1 MDTNKLEGVD
11 IEGSTILIVDDSKL
25 MLKVTGECLEGEGFE
40 VHTADS
46 GDSALARVSDINPDL
61 ILLDIIMPGLDG
73 YSVAQQLKKNEKTSG
88 IPIIMVS
95 ALEDRQSILRG
106 LAAGAA
112 EYLTKPIDPGEL
124 CLRVRNML
132 KLKKLGDMLKKHN
145 EALEDTV
152 RQRTE
157 QLENSF
163 LATIEG
169 LSKAAE
175 YRDDE
180 TGAHVRR
187 ISYYSSSLAKAVG
200 MDSSYCRTIFHAS
213 PMHDVGKIGTP
224 DRILFKTGPLTD
236 EEWEIMKRHTI
247 DGAGILSTINS
258 PYTEMGKEIA
268 LCHHERWDGSGY
280 PYGIAGRAIP
290 LSARIMSICDIYDAL
305 RSPRPYKKGFSH
317 REAVQIILE
326 GDGRTEPKHF
336 DPDIHSA
343 FAQCADE
350 FQQAYSKAT
359 EEPIIENP
367 IHFKRK

>member
-1 MDTNKLEGVD
+1 MVDSALENID
-11 IEGSTILIVDDSKL
+11 IENSRILIVDDSKL
-25 MLKVTGECLEGEGFE
+25 VLKVTGEWLEGEGFE

-46 GDSALARVSDINPDL
+46 GDSALAQVSEIDPDL

-73 YSVAQQLKKNEKTSG
+73 YSVAQQLKKNEKTSN

-124 CLRVRNML
+124 SLRVRSML
-132 KLKKLGDMLKKHN
+132 KLKKLGDLLKEHN
-145 EALEDTV
+145 LVLEDTV

-157 QLENSF
+157 QLEKSF

-187 ISYYSSSLAKAVG
+187 ISYYSSSLAKAMG
-200 MDSSYCRTIFHAS
+200 MDESFCQTIFHAS

-224 DRILFKTGPLTD
+224 DNILFKSGPLTE

-247 DGAGILSTINS
+247 DGAGILSTIDS

-280 PYGIAGRAIP
+280 PYGIAGKAIP
-290 LSARIMSICDIYDAL
+290 LPARIMSICDIYDAL
-305 RSPRPYKKGFSH
+305 RSRRPYKKGFSH
-317 REAVQIILE
+317 QEAVYIILE

-336 DPDIHSA
+336 DPDVHRA
-343 FAQCADE
+343 FAQCTDD
-350 FQQAYSKAT
+350 FQQAYSRAT
-359 EEPIIENP
+359 EKPIIQKP
-367 IHFKRK
+367 VR